1 MNDATIMVQV
11 AAKYAYESISSGKF
25 PGGPPFFDAA
35 RKVQK
40 ERDTH
45 TCKKRRYI
53 KKEKKYREKKLILIP

>member
-35 RKVQK
+35 RKVQNEREK
-40 ERDTH
+40 EMVYE
-45 TCKKRRYI
+45 KEKS
-53 KKEKKYREKKLILIP
+53 KKEKI